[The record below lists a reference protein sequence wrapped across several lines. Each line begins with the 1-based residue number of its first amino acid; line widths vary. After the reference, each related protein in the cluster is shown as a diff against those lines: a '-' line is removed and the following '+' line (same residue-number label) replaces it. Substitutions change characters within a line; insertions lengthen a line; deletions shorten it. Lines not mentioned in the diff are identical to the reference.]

1 MKPTSAARRVPPGR
15 RPHARATPTNTK
27 SYTKTK
33 VPRRAS
39 RSRRNRRN
47 LTPSRRRHLTGG
59 LSSGDH
65 RGRDH
70 RRSASRRAKDAHH
83 NHNHNHNN
91 SASSFLKPILTT
103 AIGTSLG
110 IAGAGAAAHYLIK
123 RNYPKHEEKM
133 HTLAASLGSVAG
145 KSAAVSAV
153 SHVKAVPGGLLPS
166 WRPWVTTQ
174 SRAKSEV
181 TTG

>member
-39 RSRRNRRN
+39 RNRRN

-59 LSSGDH
+59 LSSGDYH
-65 RGRDH
+65 GRDH

-83 NHNHNHNN
+83 NHNTSRSDN

-166 WRPWVTTQ
+166 WRPWPTTQ
-174 SRAKSEV
+174 SRSGSEV